1 MKALTPE
8 DLIWQRAF
16 AALVRIATV
25 WRRLG
30 AADPQDLAQQALLQV
45 FQASAGPPTD
55 ANKLVKEAAPIMK
68 GLYLNKWRANKRRER
83 QNWMADAARYT
94 VPERATPEGL
104 AAEKD
109 YKERCLA
116 RLKRDLRDDPLGLA
130 IVQATLDGNETAA
143 EQVEALGKDL
153 RTIRNARKRVF
164 RAADAIADANDETG
178 TPEWTV
184 EDGVNAP
191 EDRVDHSEY
200 GQEAEEKE

>member
-1 MKALTPE
+1 MKPLTPE

-30 AADPQDLAQQALLQV
+30 AVDPQDLAQQALLQV
-45 FQASAGPPTD
+45 FQASGAPPTD

-68 GLYLNKWRANKRRER
+68 GLYLN
-83 QNWMADAARYT
+83 Q
-94 VPERATPEGL
+94 
-104 AAEKD
+104 
-109 YKERCLA
+109 
-116 RLKRDLRDDPLGLA
+116 DPLGLV

-143 EQVEALGKDL
+143 EQVEALGEDV

-164 RAADAIADANDETG
+164 RAADAIADANDETE
-178 TPEWTV
+178 TPDWTV